1 MYKHS
6 EFFIV
11 FDKHYEFFQSVCAK
25 IIIKI
30 DKTHDNVRSFLE
42 AIADSFD

>member
-11 FDKHYEFFQSVCAK
+11 FVKDYEFFQSVCAK
-25 IIIKI
+25 IIIKTN
-30 DKTHDNVRSFLE
+30 KTHDNVRSFLE
-42 AIADSFD
+42 AIADRFD